1 MEGDAD
7 VPTVDDVMKA
17 ASKAMGVPLRPK
29 VQGTIIP
36 DPSFNADDCADRLQ
50 ATMKGLGT
58 KDRKLIEILT
68 KHTCEQRQE
77 IEKSYNARLG
87 VLRDDIDSD
96 LSGHYKDMCLSL
108 LDPFIT
114 YDCKELNR
122 AVRRLGTD
130 ESTLVEILF
139 TRSNENLGKI
149 KEEYEKTYGT
159 TLEMD
164 VASDTSGDFQDLLKL
179 QMEAQRDETY
189 KVQKE
194 QARQDAQELY
204 AAGEKRFGTSERR
217 FNNIFCKRSFFHLK
231 YVCEYYTEIAG
242 HDIEEAVKSETS
254 GDLKSA
260 YLDIVR
266 MSRSL
271 PGYFAYR
278 LNKSMKG
285 LGTKDLNLIRLLV
298 SRSEIDMVQ
307 IREEYEKM
315 FDETLATAIQ
325 GEAMGDYEEVLLAL
339 IGHRA

>member
-1 MEGDAD
+1 MDDSD
-7 VPTVDDVMKA
+7 VPTAEDMMKA
-17 ASKAMGVPLRPK
+17 ASKVIGVPLRPK
-29 VQGTIIP
+29 FQGTILP
-36 DPSFNADDCADRLQ
+36 DPNFNADDCADRLQ

-108 LDPFIT
+108 LDSFIT

-122 AVRRLGTD
+122 AVKRLGTD
-130 ESTLVEILF
+130 ESTIVEILF
-139 TRSNENLGKI
+139 TRSNEDLNKI
-149 KEEYEKTYGT
+149 KEEYEKLYSR

-164 VASDTSGDFQDLLKL
+164 IANDTSGDFQELLKL
-179 QMEAQRDETY
+179 QMEAQREETY
-189 KVQKE
+189 KVKKE

-204 AAGEKRFGTSERR
+204 VAGEKRFGTSERR
-217 FNNIFCKRSFFHLK
+217 FNNIFCTRSFYHLK
-231 YVCEYYTEIAG
+231 YVCESYTDISG

-260 YLDIVR
+260 YLDIIR
-266 MSRSL
+266 MSRSM

-285 LGTKDLNLIRLLV
+285 LGTKDLNLIRLLI

-307 IREEYEKM
+307 VREEYEKM
-315 FDETLATAIQ
+315 FDETLDIAIQ

-339 IGHRA
+339 IGHRV